1 MQVLIEAGAP
11 MDGSLALKFGHFEL
25 QAHHRRLM
33 REGEP
38 VSMGA
43 RAFDVL
49 LALAERRERIVT
61 KAELMNLVW
70 PGLVVE
76 ENNLQVQISSLR
88 RLLGSD
94 AIATIPGRG
103 YRFTAE
109 VAGTHGAGPASQQ
122 RLAAILAADAAG
134 YSRLMA
140 ADEKATVKALD
151 AARAVFKKRIE
162 SSRARV
168 IDMAGDSVLAVFETA
183 TGAVST
189 ALEIQDELRGLV
201 AGVPQEGRMLFR
213 IGVHLGEVIE
223 KPDGSVYGDGVN
235 VAARLQALA
244 DPGGIVLSD
253 AMRWAVK
260 GKTSVDIED
269 AGEHL
274 VKNIAEPLRVFK
286 LVMPG
291 SPSTPQAGV
300 GGREVAPSRPL
311 DRPPLPDKPSIAV
324 LPFSNMSA
332 DPEQEYFCDGISED
346 IITEMSRFRSLLVI
360 ARNSSFIYK
369 GRAID
374 VRSIGK
380 ELGVHYVLE
389 GGVRRVGGRIRLTA
403 QLIDALTG
411 AHLWAEKYDR
421 EVTQIFDIQE
431 ELTQR
436 VVVSIAPSIE
446 EAERERV
453 RRQPQDLGA
462 YEISVRAVAK
472 SFDAYRNY
480 DKAKLEEALTDAT
493 AALSMDANS
502 VNALVARAFCRW
514 QQLQLGSA
522 SSFGE
527 IWEDGVN
534 AAMRAIAADRND
546 CRGYVQRAMLLA
558 LAPERDLNNGALA
571 SALRAH
577 ELNPNDMIALQILA
591 WVEALSGDTDSAL
604 EHLNQQM
611 RISPRDPHRY
621 GVYNQFAMTLFFA
634 GRYAEGADC
643 AARGIE
649 EAPTHGTLY
658 GWLALNCVGLGDL
671 PKARAAFA
679 DAQRLA
685 PRWVER
691 GLSGSF
697 AIRDKEHHA
706 RARSF
711 LGIAAELVS

>member
-1 MQVLIEAGAP
+1 

-480 DKAKLEEALTDAT
+480 DRPSSKKRSLT
-493 AALSMDANS
+493 
-502 VNALVARAFCRW
+502 RPRR
-514 QQLQLGSA
+514 SA
-522 SSFGE
+522 WMPTRSTP
-527 IWEDGVN
+527 
-534 AAMRAIAADRND
+534 
-546 CRGYVQRAMLLA
+546 LL
-558 LAPERDLNNGALA
+558 
-571 SALRAH
+571 
-577 ELNPNDMIALQILA
+577 
-591 WVEALSGDTDSAL
+591 
-604 EHLNQQM
+604 
-611 RISPRDPHRY
+611 
-621 GVYNQFAMTLFFA
+621 
-634 GRYAEGADC
+634 
-643 AARGIE
+643 
-649 EAPTHGTLY
+649 
-658 GWLALNCVGLGDL
+658 
-671 PKARAAFA
+671 
-679 DAQRLA
+679 
-685 PRWVER
+685 
-691 GLSGSF
+691 
-697 AIRDKEHHA
+697 
-706 RARSF
+706 RARSVVGNNCS
-711 LGIAAELVS
+711 LEARPVSARSGKTESMRL